1 MERRATRNSSGI
13 AADPDSD
20 VPYRAQNQYSDKPGY
35 IYFFSDVPHL
45 LKTTRN
51 CLSHSYPKSRIR
63 SMTVSDKRCY
73 CSQSHFALIAT
84 RTMYLLEAS
93 RRPISLESEDCP
105 SVGPLYAQEPEARA
119 RRAYQLFPHASS
131 SRCTGENKA

>member
-51 CLSHSYPKSRIR
+51 CVTFIPEKSHSVNDGI
-63 SMTVSDKRCY
+63 
-73 CSQSHFALIAT
+73 
-84 RTMYLLEAS
+84 
-93 RRPISLESEDCP
+93 
-105 SVGPLYAQEPEARA
+105 
-119 RRAYQLFPHASS
+119 
-131 SRCTGENKA
+131 